1 VSRRDSVDEKLQT
14 EGEEILRAS
23 FYGFTPTAKILPSTF
38 NVSVSE
44 SVERCPQTVTQKK
57 CDLILKM
64 PVPASES
71 ADGLQTPEV
80 FSQNELYGLFD
91 SKMDPTFGPD
101 FLASFAGES
110 TSTTMPRGS
119 DLGANPSSKFDL
131 EPTTDINLD
140 VKASA
145 SSNSPPNFN
154 VDDLLNFIDG
164 DCALPLSSQE
174 MNSLCNTADVDADC
188 SDIRFP
194 VEEQC
199 DSSAPVCGAPSA
211 SSSSSVWFDGNAKN
225 TAVHQP
231 VTDKYSQFDVNR
243 AVHKT
248 AETGENKP
256 DIVQSAWFQS
266 AASVDNDAA
275 PITAEELNNAHF
287 IFVSGNNDDP
297 DLNQF
302 VTIDPS
308 LIQLGNG
315 DPNNNGAAFI
325 PLPVEQAAELASNSP
340 ADASTSSDAF
350 ITIDVPKREADLDA
364 EMDAADTTTSAA
376 APSTS
381 HGAKK
386 RKSAPA
392 PSVADEGDDD
402 SLADGD
408 SLDYKEK
415 RRRNNIAV
423 RKSRALAKEKQKNTE
438 AENEM
443 LRMDNEKKSRE
454 IEILQREIKIY
465 KELFEKSGFGLPR
478 K

>member
-1 VSRRDSVDEKLQT
+1 MSRRDSVDEELPT
-14 EGEEILRAS
+14 EGEEILRAA
-23 FYGFTPTAKILPSTF
+23 FHGFTPTAKILPSTF

-44 SVERCPQTVTQKK
+44 SVERCPSSYVTQKK
-57 CDLILKM
+57 PCDLILKM

-91 SKMDPTFGPD
+91 SKMDPNFGPD
-101 FLASFAGES
+101 FLASFAGVS

-131 EPTTDINLD
+131 EPTADINLD
-140 VKASA
+140 VKDSA
-145 SSNSPPNFN
+145 SSNAPYFN
-154 VDDLLNFIDG
+154 VDDFFNDLP
-164 DCALPLSSQE
+164 PLSSQE
-174 MNSLCNTADVDADC
+174 MDPLCKPAAVGADC
-188 SDIRFP
+188 NDIGFS

-199 DSSAPVCGAPSA
+199 DTSAPVCGAPSA
-211 SSSSSVWFDGNAKN
+211 SSSSVWFDGNVKN

-231 VTDKYSQFDVNR
+231 VTDKYSQFDVNH

-266 AASVDNDAA
+266 AASVDSDVA

-325 PLPVEQAAELASNSP
+325 PLPVEQAEELASNSP

-350 ITIDVPKREADLDA
+350 ITIDVPKREAEVDA
-364 EMDAADTTTSAA
+364 EMDAADTTSVA

-381 HGAKK
+381 RGAQK
-386 RKSAPA
+386 RKSA

-402 SLADGD
+402 WTADGET
-408 SLDYKEK
+408 LDYKEK

-438 AENEM
+438 TENER

-465 KELFEKSGFGLPR
+465 KELFEKSGFALPR